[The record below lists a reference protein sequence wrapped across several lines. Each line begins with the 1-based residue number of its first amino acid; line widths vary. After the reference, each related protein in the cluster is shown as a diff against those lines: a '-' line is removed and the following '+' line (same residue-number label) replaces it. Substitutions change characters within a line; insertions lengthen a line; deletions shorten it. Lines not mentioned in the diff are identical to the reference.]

1 MSPLPR
7 RSLRALR
14 TTFALLAGFIGLFLV
29 GCPGSLD
36 PRLKGGGGG
45 AGGPTACD
53 APGMVFDAKPNAM
66 CASLGC
72 HDAMFK
78 SGGLDLTN
86 DGGLIGRLVG
96 QVPNGMNQSV
106 CMGVTTPYL
115 IDGTMPAQGLLLDKM
130 FANPL
135 PCGGGGNRMPSLG
148 VLSADQITC
157 IHSWADSVTA
167 P

>member
-1 MSPLPR
+1 MSSSRPRPLR
-7 RSLRALR
+7 VI
-14 TTFALLAGFIGLFLV
+14 FASLV
-29 GCPGSLD
+29 GFVGLSLTACPGSLD

-86 DGGLIGRLVG
+86 DAGLIGRLVG